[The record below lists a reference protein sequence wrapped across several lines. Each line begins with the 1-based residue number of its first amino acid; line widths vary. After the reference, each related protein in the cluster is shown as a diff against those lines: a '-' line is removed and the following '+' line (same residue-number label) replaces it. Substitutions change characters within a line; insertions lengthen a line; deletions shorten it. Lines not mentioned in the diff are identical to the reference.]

1 MSRIFSQTG
10 PATRL
15 IPEMTFLCNGTI
27 VGYTVAM
34 RTARGTEHPKIQ
46 VWRDDDNA
54 GYQRVGSEIS
64 VEQAMCAHGL
74 DEVAKDVF
82 DCDLVKGASVSVQ
95 PGDILGLELPPANSD
110 SAVIQFAAVTRGPKN
125 YVFRQQQLP
134 SPAMLTNSQSTSE
147 NDKLPLITVR
157 LDTESGII
165 SMP

>member
-1 MSRIFSQTG
+1 M
-10 PATRL
+10 
-15 IPEMTFLCNGTI
+15 CNGTI

-64 VEQAMCAHGL
+64 VEQTTCMCAYGL

-82 DCDLVKGASVSVQ
+82 GCDLVEGASVSVQ
-95 PGDILGLELPPANSD
+95 SGDILGLELPPANND
-110 SAVIQFAAVTRGPKN
+110 SAVIQFAAITRGPRN

-134 SPAMLTNSQSTSE
+134 SPAMLTNSTSKSDE
-147 NDKLPLITVR
+147 LPLINVR
-157 LDTESGII
+157 LDTESGNI